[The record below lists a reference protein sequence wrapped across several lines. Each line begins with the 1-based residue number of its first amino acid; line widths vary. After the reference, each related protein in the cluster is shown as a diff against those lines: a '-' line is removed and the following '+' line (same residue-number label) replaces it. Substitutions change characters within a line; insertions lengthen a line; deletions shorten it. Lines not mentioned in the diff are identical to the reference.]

1 MCTYFIIFIA
11 QVIPGLLVLT
21 IGYLGCQITLILI
34 IWFVAVTLITASYAG
49 AMANVVDIA
58 PNFAGHILAFA
69 QTIHMSA
76 SFLSPL
82 AAAIMLQD
90 NVRKFNIV
98 FFFF

>member
-1 MCTYFIIFIA
+1 
-11 QVIPGLLVLT
+11 
-21 IGYLGCQITLILI
+21 LILV

-90 NVRKFNIV
+90 NVRKFTIV
-98 FFFF
+98 FFSLYFDEYYCLLTIL

>member
-1 MCTYFIIFIA
+1 MI
-11 QVIPGLLVLT
+11 LV
-21 IGYLGCQITLILI
+21 

-90 NVRKFNIV
+90 NVRKFTIIFFLNILMNIIV
-98 FFFF
+98 N

>member
-1 MCTYFIIFIA
+1 MFYVFFLFLA
-11 QVIPGLLVLT
+11 QVFPGLLVLT
-21 IGYLGCQITLILI
+21 IGYLGCQITLILV
-34 IWFVAVTLITASYAG
+34 IWFVAVTLITAAYAG

-90 NVRKFNIV
+90 NVSTV
-98 FFFF
+98 